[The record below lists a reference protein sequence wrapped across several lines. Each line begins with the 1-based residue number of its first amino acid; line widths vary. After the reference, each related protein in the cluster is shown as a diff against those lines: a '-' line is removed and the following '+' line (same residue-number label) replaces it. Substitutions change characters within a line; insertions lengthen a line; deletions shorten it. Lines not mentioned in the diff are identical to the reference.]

1 MIRRR
6 SIALW
11 PVAALLAA
19 PAVAAAQATARAY
32 LDRNPVVLNQPFTLS
47 VEVTGAQQ
55 LDTPPAVP
63 PISQYARFVRSASS
77 TSIQM
82 VNGATTASVTYQF
95 TFVATR
101 TGSYQVP
108 SLEVRANGQTLR
120 TAPFSVSVTDT
131 PAAGTPGE
139 LAPGVPRNAILLV
152 AEASRRRVYPN
163 QPITVEYRLFTQV
176 DVTSYSVT
184 TSPSTEGFWAEEV
197 PMPDGPTVEQVLRD
211 GVQYTSAVLRRVT
224 LFPTSP
230 GTRRLDPMVIEVQA
244 RIRRRGGSV
253 FDNVFGGGLF
263 DSTVPLVISS
273 QAIQIEVEPLPPG
286 RTDAFTGIVGSL
298 DVTASLDRADVD
310 ANQAATITVQVSG
323 QGNLRTLAP
332 PSIELPPDFEVF
344 EPEVTDDLALQGGT
358 LSGTKSYRWVVI
370 PRAPGHRE
378 IPPVRLE
385 YLDASTGRYETA
397 ASEAL
402 TLEVGGEPPLT
413 GSGVRAGVETLR
425 EDIRFIRLGD
435 PELRPV
441 RRPLQERPG
450 FWIVALLPLLAAGGA
465 LALRR
470 HQDRLVGDVAWA
482 RGRKAHRVARR
493 RLRQA
498 RSLAQGGD
506 VKAFYAEVGR
516 VLQGFLADKLNLPV
530 AGLMT
535 GEATQEL
542 RRRGVKYEV
551 AQEVVS
557 CIQLC
562 DRQRFAP
569 SPDAAEERMGFL
581 QRVEDAMSRLH
592 QELRR

>member
-1 MIRRR
+1 MA
-6 SIALW
+6 S
-11 PVAALLAA
+11 
-19 PAVAAAQATARAY
+19 AQATARAY

-47 VEVTGAQQ
+47 VEVTGAQR
-55 LDTPPAVP
+55 LDAPPGVP

-101 TGSYQVP
+101 TGAYQVP

-120 TAPFSVSVTDT
+120 TAPFSVSVTDKPT
-131 PAAGTPGE
+131 DGTPGE
-139 LAPGVPRNAILLV
+139 LAPGVPRGAILLI
-152 AEASRRRVYPN
+152 AEASRRRVFPN

-184 TSPSTEGFWAEEV
+184 SSPSTEGFWAEEV
-197 PMPDGPTVEQVLRD
+197 PMPDGPTVEQILRD

-230 GTRRLDPMVIEVQA
+230 GTRTLDPMVIELQA

-273 QAIQIEVEPLPPG
+273 QAIQIDVQPLPPG
-286 RTDAFTGIVGSL
+286 KTDAFTGIVGSL
-298 DVTASLDRADVD
+298 DVRASLDRSNVD
-310 ANQAATITVQVSG
+310 ANQAATVTVEVSG

-332 PSIELPPDFEVF
+332 PRIELPPDFEVF
-344 EPEVTDDLALQGGT
+344 EPEVTDDLALEGGT
-358 LSGTKSYRWVVI
+358 LRGTKSYRWVVI

-385 YLDASTGRYETA
+385 YLDPSSGRYETA
-397 ASEAL
+397 ASEPL
-402 TLEVGGEPPLT
+402 MLEVGGEPPLT
-413 GSGVRAGVETLR
+413 GTGVRAGVETLR

-441 RRPLQERPG
+441 RRPLRERPT
-450 FWIVALLPLLAAGGA
+450 FWIVAFLPLLASGGA

-482 RGRKAHRVARR
+482 RDRKAHRVARR

-506 VKAFYAEVGR
+506 VKAFYAEVGQ

-535 GEATQEL
+535 REATQEL

-557 CIQLC
+557 CMEHC

-569 SPDAAEERMGFL
+569 TPDAAEERSGFL
-581 QRVEDAMSRLH
+581 QRVEGAMSLLH

>member
-1 MIRRR
+1 VIRRR
-6 SIALW
+6 SIVLW
-11 PVAALLAA
+11 SLAALGVA
-19 PAVAAAQATARAY
+19 PTVAAAQATARAY

-55 LDTPPAVP
+55 LDTPPGVP

-101 TGSYQVP
+101 TGTYQVP

-120 TAPFSVSVTDT
+120 SAPFSVSVTDT
-131 PAAGTPGE
+131 PTGGTPGE
-139 LAPGVPRNAILLV
+139 LAPGVPRGAILLV
-152 AEASRRRVYPN
+152 AEASRRRVFPN

-184 TSPSTEGFWAEEV
+184 AAPSTEGFWAEEV
-197 PMPDGPTVEQVLRD
+197 PMPDGPTVEQILRD

-230 GTRRLDPMVIEVQA
+230 GARTLDPMVIELQA

-273 QAIQIEVEPLPPG
+273 QAIQIDVQPLPPG
-286 RTDAFTGIVGSL
+286 RSDAFTGIVGSL
-298 DVTASLDRADVD
+298 DVSASLDRSSVD
-310 ANQAATITVQVSG
+310 ANQAATVTVDVSG

-332 PSIELPPDFEVF
+332 PRIELPPDFEVF
-344 EPEVTDDLALQGGT
+344 EPEVTDDLALEGGT
-358 LSGTKSYRWVVI
+358 LRGTKSYRWVVI

-378 IPPVRLE
+378 IPPIRLE
-385 YLDASTGRYETA
+385 YLDPSSGRYETA
-397 ASEAL
+397 ASDPL

-413 GSGVRAGVETLR
+413 GAGVRAGVETLR

-441 RRPLQERPG
+441 RQPLQERPG
-450 FWIVALLPLLAAGGA
+450 FWIVAFLPLLATGGA

-482 RGRKAHRVARR
+482 RGRRAHRIARR

-498 RSLAQGGD
+498 RTLVQGGD

-516 VLQGFLADKLNLPV
+516 VLQGFVADKLNLSV

-535 GEATQEL
+535 REATQEL

-557 CIQLC
+557 CMELC

-569 SPDAAEERMGFL
+569 TPDAADERTGFL
-581 QRVEDAMSRLH
+581 QRVEGAMSRLH